1 MIREIVRTET
11 RRDKMRI
18 KKKSAKNNICFH
30 HHFLNLISIIEAF
43 GNN

>member
-1 MIREIVRTET
+1 MIREIVRTGT
-11 RRDKMRI
+11 RRGKMRI
-18 KKKSAKNNICFH
+18 KKSTKNNICFH